1 MIDSESIELHHPF
14 TAICAGPT
22 GSGKTVFISK
32 LIDNLH
38 QMINP
43 VPERVIYCYSIWQDT
58 FMQILKSNPQVEF
71 VQNLIPTD
79 EIDGKK
85 RNFIIL
91 DDLMDE
97 SKDDVNVSNLF
108 TKGSH
113 HKNISVFFMSQNL
126 FVQGKHTRTI
136 SLNSHYLV
144 VFKNPRDRAQFS
156 NLARQMYPNNS
167 KYLEECYNDATKIP
181 HGYLFIDLKQ
191 KTPDAI
197 RIRTN
202 IFPNEKTIVYIRKT

>member
-1 MIDSESIELHHPF
+1 MARH
-14 TAICAGPT
+14 
-22 GSGKTVFISK
+22 
-32 LIDNLH
+32 
-38 QMINP
+38 
-43 VPERVIYCYSIWQDT
+43 IYANIK
-58 FMQILKSNPQVEF
+58 INPQVEF
-71 VQNLIPTD
+71 VQNLIPTV

-85 RNFIIL
+85 RNLIIL

-113 HKNISVFFMSQNL
+113 QRNISVFFMSQNL

-144 VFKNPRDRAQFS
+144 VFINPRDSAQFS

-181 HGYLFIDLKQ
+181 HGYLFIVFETKNSRCDSYTYK
-191 KTPDAI
+191 
-197 RIRTN
+197 
-202 IFPNEKTIVYIRKT
+202 YISK

>member
-1 MIDSESIELHHPF
+1 MIDSESIKLHHPF

-85 RNFIIL
+85 RNLIIL

-167 KYLEECYNDATKIP
+167 KYLEECYNDATKKT